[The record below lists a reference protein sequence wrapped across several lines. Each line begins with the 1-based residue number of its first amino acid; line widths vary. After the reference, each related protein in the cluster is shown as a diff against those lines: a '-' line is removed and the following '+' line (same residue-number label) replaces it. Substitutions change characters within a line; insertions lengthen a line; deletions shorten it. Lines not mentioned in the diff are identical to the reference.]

1 MTDVTLTEAR
11 QKALYAQRQ
20 IQEAQEVMAGAIK
33 EALAEGTAAL
43 FEKYPFLGAIGWT
56 QYTPYFNDGDACV
69 FSTSFTWPGLNSVL
83 DVENEDVSTD
93 EDGGEDF
100 ARRSRSEHYV
110 RYDREAQKSVYAPN
124 PDYDPEYGA
133 CAEEVRAFCKSLAGD
148 EKRSYSSDV
157 PTNFDQALLRAFGD
171 HVQVT
176 IYRDGKIVIDEY
188 YHD

>member
-11 QKALYAQRQ
+11 AKALEAQRQ

-56 QYTPYFNDGDACV
+56 QYTPYFNDGEACV
-69 FSTSFTWPGLNSVL
+69 FSTSFTYPGCSSVV
-83 DVENEDVSTD
+83 DVENENVSAY

-100 ARRSRSEHYV
+100 AVKSQEVLYGD
-110 RYDREAQKSVYAPN
+110 YNRET
-124 PDYDPEYGA
+124 
-133 CAEEVRAFCKSLAGD
+133 
-148 EKRSYSSDV
+148 RSYSKSPNPEFDPAYRDCYDEVSQFCRDLAGNEKRDYTADV

-176 IYRDGKIVIDEY
+176 IYRDGKIVVDEY